1 MARYT
6 DSVCRLCRR
15 EGTKLFL
22 KGTRCLTDKCAIDR
36 RSYPPGQHGQAR
48 PRISEY
54 RMQLREKQKL
64 KRIYGLME
72 RQFRNY
78 FIKAESK
85 TGVTGEI
92 LLQFLERRLD
102 NVVYRMGFASSRKQA
117 RQLVGH
123 KHLLVNGKSVD
134 IPSFLVKEGD
144 EVEVK
149 VKSRTLPAVVSAIE
163 VIEAIGIPAW
173 IELDKASFKGKVKSL
188 PTKEDISLP
197 VNEQLVVELYSR

>member
-22 KGTRCLTDKCAIDR
+22 KGSRCLTDKCAIDR
-36 RSYPPGQHGQAR
+36 RAYPPGQHGQAR

-72 RQFRNY
+72 RQFRTY
-78 FIKAESK
+78 FKKAESK
-85 TGVTGEI
+85 TGITGEI

-102 NVVYRMGFASSRKQA
+102 NAVFRAGFASSRKQA

-123 KHLLVNGKSVD
+123 KHFLVNGKNVD
-134 IPSFLVKEGD
+134 IPSYLIKEGD
-144 EVEVK
+144 VIEVK
-149 VKSRTLPAVVSAIE
+149 EKSRTLPAIIGAIE
-163 VIEAIGIPAW
+163 VVEAIGIPSW
-173 IELDKASFKGKVKSL
+173 IELDKTNFKGKVKSL
-188 PTKEDISLP
+188 PLKEDISLP

>member
-22 KGTRCLTDKCAIDR
+22 KGSRCLTEKCAIDR
-36 RSYPPGQHGQAR
+36 RAYPPGQHGQAR

-72 RQFRNY
+72 RQFRTY
-78 FIKAESK
+78 FQKAERK
-85 TGVTGEI
+85 TGITGET

-102 NVVYRMGFASSRKQA
+102 NAVYRMGFASSRRQA

-123 KHLLVNGKSVD
+123 KHILVNGKNVD

-144 EVEVK
+144 VVEVK
-149 VKSRTLPAVVSAIE
+149 EKSRALPAIVSAIE
-163 VIEAIGIPAW
+163 VVEAIGLPGW
-173 IELDKASFKGKVKSL
+173 IELDKANFKGKVKNL
-188 PTKEDISLP
+188 PVKEDISLP

>member
-1 MARYT
+1 
-6 DSVCRLCRR
+6 
-15 EGTKLFL
+15 
-22 KGTRCLTDKCAIDR
+22 
-36 RSYPPGQHGQAR
+36 
-48 PRISEY
+48 
-54 RMQLREKQKL
+54 
-64 KRIYGLME
+64 
-72 RQFRNY
+72 
-78 FIKAESK
+78 
-85 TGVTGEI
+85 
-92 LLQFLERRLD
+92 
-102 NVVYRMGFASSRKQA
+102 SRKQA

>member
-149 VKSRTLPAVVSAIE
+149 IKSRTLPAVVSAIE

>member
-1 MARYT
+1 
-6 DSVCRLCRR
+6 
-15 EGTKLFL
+15 
-22 KGTRCLTDKCAIDR
+22 
-36 RSYPPGQHGQAR
+36 
-48 PRISEY
+48 
-54 RMQLREKQKL
+54 
-64 KRIYGLME
+64 ME